1 MVPDDSNADAPSA
14 PGGDSGGNPTPP
26 ADSNDEQPHSFPWHA
41 SRVVD
46 RFGSILPFALVPLLT
61 SLFPLEN
68 VARALEGARGTS
80 IDLEFALPTP
90 LLDIWTFADPPEP
103 TPGTEPRDTSVEP
116 GTGIESR
123 ESTAPSG
130 GQFDLTV
137 DTPLETVVL
146 PLEGAGL
153 EIGAWLAFV
162 LVAYA
167 AVAAVLAAVYVGGL
181 DRCLRGEPA
190 AVPTCVAAYG
200 PRFFA
205 YNLLVYGAVAAL
217 VPFVL
222 LSPTVLLLAFPAL
235 VLLAYLFYAAPFLF
249 VVADAG
255 VLEAFRRS
263 YGFAVGERTYLTFA
277 LWHVG
282 VAVVSSL
289 VLSLSVSAG
298 GAGFLFA
305 LVVAV
310 PLALVLTA
318 ASVSFVREL
327 VEAEAV
333 ERRA

>member
-1 MVPDDSNADAPSA
+1 MNPDHAASTSGPS
-14 PGGDSGGNPTPP
+14 PGGRPGNEGLPGTPR
-26 ADSNDEQPHSFPWHA
+26 DGRPHSFPWHV
-41 SRVVD
+41 SRVLN
-46 RFGSILPFALVPLLT
+46 RFGTILPFALVPLVT

-80 IDLEFALPTP
+80 INLEFALPTP
-90 LLDIWTFADPPEP
+90 LLDLWTFADPPEP
-103 TPGTEPRDTSVEP
+103 ASGVGGHDSAPNSFPTGDGSPGS
-116 GTGIESR
+116 TGS
-123 ESTAPSG
+123 AG
-130 GQFDLTV
+130 GQFDLSV

-153 EIGAWLAFV
+153 EIGVWIAFV
-162 LVAYA
+162 LVTYA
-167 AVAAVLAAVYVGGL
+167 AVAAVLAAIYVGGL
-181 DRCLRGEPA
+181 DRRLRGEPA
-190 AVPTCVAAYG
+190 AVLTCATAYG

-222 LSPTVLLLAFPAL
+222 LSPAVLLLALPAL
-235 VLLAYLFYAAPFLF
+235 VLLAYLFYATPFLF

-255 VLEAFRRS
+255 LLEAFRRS
-263 YGFAVGERTYLTFA
+263 YGFAIGERAYLTFA

-289 VLSLSVSAG
+289 VLSLFVSAG
-298 GAGFLFA
+298 GVGFVLA

-310 PLALVLTA
+310 PLALTLTA
-318 ASVSFVREL
+318 ASASFVREL
-327 VEAEAV
+327 VETEAV

>member
-1 MVPDDSNADAPSA
+1 MDPDHAASTSGPG
-14 PGGDSGGNPTPP
+14 PGGRPGSEGLPGTPR
-26 ADSNDEQPHSFPWHA
+26 DERPHSFPWHV
-41 SRVVD
+41 SRVLN
-46 RFGSILPFALVPLLT
+46 RFGAILSFALVPLLT

-68 VARALEGARGTS
+68 VARALEGARGMS
-80 IDLEFALPTP
+80 INLEFALPTP
-90 LLDIWTFADPPEP
+90 LLDLWTFADPPEP
-103 TPGTEPRDTSVEP
+103 TPGTEPRDTAVDP

-123 ESTAPSG
+123 ESTASSG

-181 DRCLRGEPA
+181 DRRLRGEPA

-235 VLLAYLFYAAPFLF
+235 VLLAYLFYAVPFLF

-327 VEAEAV
+327 VETEAV